1 MRLHLSR
8 VVRLL
13 LSTATSICLCSLAA
27 VAQQTTGSATSTAAN
42 PSDASQS
49 SPAAPGQATPP
60 SQTGTSKKRL
70 LYALPNFM
78 TVENADQVPP
88 LTAGEKFKLTAQGT
102 FDYAEFVWYGALA
115 GIGQAKNSDP
125 EYGQGAEGYGKR
137 FGEQFGD
144 GTIENFLTKAALPSL
159 LHQDPRYFQLG
170 KGTFKHRMLY
180 AVSQVLV
187 TRSDSKTSQV
197 NFSEILGSAASAG
210 ISTYTYHPRDDRH
223 LGNAGTTWGSQV
235 GYDMISNVLKEF
247 WPDVRRKLRKSK

>member
-1 MRLHLSR
+1 LSI
-8 VVRLL
+8 
-13 LSTATSICLCSLAA
+13 ATTICLCSLTA
-27 VAQQTTGSATSTAAN
+27 VAQQTTGTATATAAT

-49 SPAAPGQATPP
+49 SPVTPGQATPP

-88 LTAGEKFKLTAQGT
+88 LTAGEKFKLTARGT
-102 FDYAEFVWYGALA
+102 FDPAEFVWYGALA

-159 LHQDPRYFQLG
+159 LHEDPRYFQLA
-170 KGTFKHRMLY
+170 KGTFKHRALY
-180 AVSQVLV
+180 AASRVFV
-187 TRSDSKTSQV
+187 TRTDSGTSRF
-197 NFSEILGSAASAG
+197 NFSEILGSAAAAG
-210 ISTYTYHPRDDRH
+210 ISTFTYHPRDDRH
-223 LGNAGTTWGSQV
+223 LGTRAPPGAHRSDTT
-235 GYDMISNVLKEF
+235 
-247 WPDVRRKLRKSK
+247 